1 MVKAEGNKMRIGI
14 LGGTF
19 NPIHYGHLVIASE
32 VKDRLKL
39 EKVIFVPTGKAPHR
53 NVKGATPDERYEMVS
68 LAIEGNSS
76 FEVSPIEIEKSK
88 IVDSPTFTLETI
100 REFVKI
106 YGKRAKIYFIVG
118 LDEMLKISTWKEP
131 KKLLQLSKFVVV
143 TRPGYELEKLDK
155 KIASKVIIVQVPG
168 LDISASDI
176 RKRIKAGRPIRYLL
190 PQLVEE
196 YIRKK
201 SLYF

>member
-1 MVKAEGNKMRIGI
+1 MRIGI

-39 EKVIFVPTGKAPHR
+39 DKVIFVPTGKAPHKK
-53 NVKGATPDERYEMVS
+53 VKGATPDERYEMVS
-68 LAIEGNSS
+68 LAIKGNSS
-76 FEVSPIEIEKSK
+76 FEVSPIEIEKSE
-88 IVDSPTFTLETI
+88 IVDRPTFTLETI
-100 REFVKI
+100 REFIKI
-106 YGKRAKIYFIVG
+106 YGKRGKIYFIVG

-131 KKLLQLSKFVVV
+131 KKLLELSKFVVV
-143 TRPGYELEKLDK
+143 TRPGYELGKLDK
-155 KIASKVIIVQVPG
+155 RTASKVIMLQVPG

-176 RKRIKAGRPIRYLL
+176 RKRIKADKPIRYLL
-190 PQLVEE
+190 PQTVEE

-201 SLYF
+201 RLYS

>member
-1 MVKAEGNKMRIGI
+1 MRIGI

-19 NPIHYGHLVIASE
+19 NPIHYGHLVIANE

-39 EKVIFVPTGKAPHR
+39 DKVIFVPTGKAPHK
-53 NVKGATPDERYEMVS
+53 NVEGATPDERYEMVS
-68 LAIEGNSS
+68 LALRGNPS

-88 IVDSPTFTLETI
+88 TVDQPTYTLETI
-100 REFVKI
+100 KQFVTT

-131 KKLLQLSKFVVV
+131 KKLLELCKFVVV

-155 KIASKVIIVQVPG
+155 KVASKVMVIRVPG
-168 LDISASDI
+168 LEISASDI
-176 RKRIKAGRPIRYLL
+176 RNRIKSGRPTRYLL
-190 PQLVEE
+190 PERVEE

-201 SLYF
+201 RLYS

>member
-1 MVKAEGNKMRIGI
+1 MRIGI

-32 VKDRLKL
+32 VKDRLNL

-53 NVKGATPDERYEMVS
+53 KVKGATPDQRYEMVC
-68 LAIEGNSS
+68 LAIKENSS

-88 IVDSPTFTLETI
+88 IVDRPTFTVETI
-100 REFVKI
+100 TKFIKI

-131 KKLLQLSKFVVV
+131 KKLLELSKFVVV
-143 TRPGYELEKLDK
+143 TRPGYELGKLDK
-155 KIASKVIIVQVPG
+155 RIASKVIVVQVLG
-168 LDISASDI
+168 LEISASDI
-176 RKRIKAGRPIRYLL
+176 RKRIKDGKPIRYLL
-190 PQLVEE
+190 PQSVEE
-196 YIRKK
+196 YIREKK
-201 SLYF
+201 LYS